1 MRKSNTSSNKASKR
15 FHSNANL
22 EDEKGFN
29 TEDGFLSR
37 HRKLLTTKELVR
49 KNYLQ
54 GKGAKT
60 H

>member
-1 MRKSNTSSNKASKR
+1 
-15 FHSNANL
+15 L
-22 EDEKGFN
+22 EEDEKGFN
-29 TEDGFLSR
+29 TEDGFLNR

-49 KNYLQ
+49 KNNLQ